1 MNLDE
6 LKTAWNSENTND
18 VRIPSQIKQLGQA
31 KHPLDKLKRKMK
43 NEFYMQSFFILFV
56 AFMPKLM
63 HIDPSLYVL
72 YYAFYALSIA
82 ISAYYL
88 NHFRLFYNK
97 INDYTADTKDSLLE
111 IYYEFKLNIERY
123 HAFSFLMLPIA
134 LVTLGMYRYSM
145 RLRITEFTDSD
156 QSVISFTILT
166 LTVSII
172 TILIVLAWTRYFYS
186 PYLQQLKKILDELK
200 EEEELKENELS
211 IDNSN
216 KNILKDDTQ

>member
-6 LKTAWNSENTND
+6 LKTAWNTENTND

-43 NEFYMQSFFILFV
+43 GEFYMQSFLILFV
-56 AFMPKLM
+56 AFIPKLLQ
-63 HIDPSLYVL
+63 IDPSLYVL
-72 YYAFYALSIA
+72 YYAFYALSVA

-97 INDYTADTKDSLLE
+97 INHYTADTKDSLLE
-111 IYYEFKLNIERY
+111 VYYEFKLNIERY
-123 HAFSFLMLPIA
+123 HAFSFLLLPIA
-134 LVTLGMYRYSM
+134 LVTLGMYKYSR
-145 RLRITEFTDSD
+145 RLRLTEFANSD

-172 TILIVLAWTRYFYS
+172 TILIVLAWTRYLYS
-186 PYLQQLKKILDELK
+186 PYLKELKKILDELK
-200 EEEELKENELS
+200 EEEIKENSGQLKE
-211 IDNSN
+211 
-216 KNILKDDTQ
+216 

>member
-6 LKTAWNSENTND
+6 LKTAWNTENTND

-43 NEFYMQSFFILFV
+43 GEFYMQSFLILFV
-56 AFMPKLM
+56 AFIPKLM
-63 HIDPSLYVL
+63 QIDPTLYVL
-72 YYAFYALSIA
+72 YYAFYALSVA

-123 HAFSFLMLPIA
+123 HAFSFLLLPISLA
-134 LVTLGMYRYSM
+134 ILGMYRYSI
-145 RLRITEFTDSD
+145 RLRITEFTNSD
-156 QSVISFTILT
+156 QPVISFTILT

-172 TILIVLAWTRYFYS
+172 TILIVLAWTRYLYS
-186 PYLQQLKKILDELK
+186 PYLKELKKILDELK
-200 EEEELKENELS
+200 EEEIKENSGQLEE
-211 IDNSN
+211 
-216 KNILKDDTQ
+216 